1 MSGKLEFKLVV
12 TEDGEEVLNKLLSY
26 EAVSNIVSNASDSK
40 DNEDLFLLAAR
51 HPSSNVREYV
61 AYKDRMP
68 DAAVKLLTADKSI
81 SVLRNL
87 VRSQKFK
94 EHATIEELEMF
105 LALDTEIAQSIAGD
119 IDSYSE
125 TDKTKLA
132 EMVATHS
139 DPAVVATLAGSYSTP
154 KKILK
159 SLLKHY
165 DPYVVSEA
173 KGRLEN

>member
-12 TEDGEEVLNKLLSY
+12 LEDGQEVLSKLLPY
-26 EAVSNIVSNASDSK
+26 EAVSNIVSNASDNK

-51 HPSSNVREYV
+51 HPASSVREYV
-61 AYKDRMP
+61 AYKDRLP
-68 DAAVKLLTADKSI
+68 DAAVKLLAADKSI

-87 VRSQKFK
+87 VRSKKFR
-94 EHATIEELEMF
+94 EHATIEELEKF
-105 LALDTEIAQSIAGD
+105 LVLDTEIAQTIAGD

-125 TDKTKLA
+125 ADTTRLA
-132 EMVATHS
+132 EFVAAHS
-139 DPAVVATLAGSYSTP
+139 DPSVVAVLAGSYSTP

-159 SLLKHY
+159 SLLKHH

-173 KGRLEN
+173 KERLEN

>member
-1 MSGKLEFKLVV
+1 MSRNLEFKLVV
-12 TEDGEEVLNKLLSY
+12 TEDGQEVLIKLLSY
-26 EAVSNIVSNASDSK
+26 DAVSNIVSNAIDNK

-51 HPSSNVREYV
+51 HPASNVREYV
-61 AYKDRMP
+61 AYKDHIS
-68 DAAVKLLTADKSI
+68 DAAVKLLAADKSI

-87 VRSQKFK
+87 VRSKKFK
-94 EHATIEELEMF
+94 ELATIEELEKF
-105 LALDTEIAQSIAGD
+105 LALDTEIAQAIAGD

-125 TDKTKLA
+125 ADTTQLA
-132 EMVATHS
+132 ELVAAHA
-139 DPAVVATLAGSYSTP
+139 DPAVVAALAGSYSAP

-159 SLLKHY
+159 SLLKHH

>member
-12 TEDGEEVLNKLLSY
+12 TEDGQEVLSKLLSY
-26 EAVSNIVSNASDSK
+26 EAISNIVSTASDNK

-51 HPSSNVREYV
+51 HPASNVREYV
-61 AYKDRMP
+61 AYKDRMS
-68 DAAVKLLTADKSI
+68 DAVVKILAADKSI

-94 EHATIEELEMF
+94 EHATIEDLEKLLF
-105 LALDTEIAQSIAGD
+105 LDTEIAQAIAGD

-125 TDKTKLA
+125 ADTTRLA
-132 EMVATHS
+132 EIVAAHP